1 MSRLPIRLRLTLAVA
16 ATLAV
21 VLGAVGAFVYARV
34 QAEVDGQIN
43 DEQQD
48 HVAAVASRLH
58 RDDPRPRSGI
68 DPLNAP
74 GPEGTQVL
82 DASGRLVRS
91 TAAAGRRPLVDAAM
105 LHRALA
111 ERRVGP
117 VTDAGR
123 RMIVVSGRFRGRTL
137 VVVAS
142 TSLAQ
147 RNHALDRLAA
157 QLVIGGLAGLLA
169 AALVAY
175 LIAGRAFRP
184 FETMRRQAATISA
197 AEPGGRLEVPRSD
210 DELARLGRTL
220 NEMLERLHRAL
231 EHERR
236 FVAEASHELRT
247 PLAVLR
253 AELELAR
260 SRPRTRGELEAALDS
275 VAEEAD
281 RLTRLA
287 DDLLLLAR
295 ADEGVLQQRDEVE
308 VAELLDEVAAAFSAR
323 ARGLGRAMEVDA
335 PGGVAVA
342 GDSAALYRAVTNLVD
357 NALRHGAGT
366 IRLRAAERGEQ
377 VDLHVT
383 DEGEGFPPGFLPV
396 AFERFSRAGRA
407 PDGAGLGL
415 ALVRAVA
422 EAHGGAA
429 EAGTSPDGGADV
441 WLSLPRAP
449 APERPRTPVGV

>member
-1 MSRLPIRLRLTLAVA
+1 RR
-16 ATLAV
+16 
-21 VLGAVGAFVYARV
+21 
-34 QAEVDGQIN
+34 E
-43 DEQQD
+43 
-48 HVAAVASRLH
+48 
-58 RDDPRPRSGI
+58 
-68 DPLNAP
+68 
-74 GPEGTQVL
+74 
-82 DASGRLVRS
+82 
-91 TAAAGRRPLVDAAM
+91 AAA
-105 LHRALA
+105 
-111 ERRVGP
+111 
-117 VTDAGR
+117 
-123 RMIVVSGRFRGRTL
+123 S
-137 VVVAS
+137 
-142 TSLAQ
+142 
-147 RNHALDRLAA
+147 
-157 QLVIGGLAGLLA
+157 
-169 AALVAY
+169 
-175 LIAGRAFRP
+175 
-184 FETMRRQAATISA
+184 SA

-260 SRPRTRGELEAALDS
+260 SQPRTRGELEAALDS

-342 GDSAALYRAVTNLVD
+342 G
-357 NALRHGAGT
+357 G
-366 IRLRAAERGEQ
+366 
-377 VDLHVT
+377 
-383 DEGEGFPPGFLPV
+383 
-396 AFERFSRAGRA
+396 
-407 PDGAGLGL
+407 
-415 ALVRAVA
+415 
-422 EAHGGAA
+422 
-429 EAGTSPDGGADV
+429 GTSPDGGADV